1 MPGVSAV
8 IKASSVPELETR
20 VAEWYENAAADGLG
34 VPRIPWDPK
43 NVRETEDGYEFAVLA
58 HTLSA
63 P

>member
-8 IKASSVPELETR
+8 VKASSVQELETR

-43 NVRETEDGYEFAVLA
+43 RVREIEDGYEF
-58 HTLSA
+58 
-63 P
+63 

>member
-1 MPGVSAV
+1 VPGASAV

-34 VPRIPWDPK
+34 VPRIPWDPTK
-43 NVRETEDGYEFAVLA
+43 VREIENGYEFSVLA

-63 P
+63 R